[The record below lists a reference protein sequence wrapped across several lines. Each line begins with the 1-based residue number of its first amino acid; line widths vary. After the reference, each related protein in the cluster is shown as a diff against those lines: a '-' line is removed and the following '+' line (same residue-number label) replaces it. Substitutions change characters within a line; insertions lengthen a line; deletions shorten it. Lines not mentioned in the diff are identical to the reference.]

1 MVKSN
6 LLGGAELAA
15 QRSGKNTDALGPSDN
30 SDSGSDVQGVYGDD
44 ERASDSD
51 AAGTGERG
59 SISSAAGQ
67 PGADILPDRIEGG
80 EAASQDAPLFDDA
93 SDVDNLAAD
102 DSDPAQGLAAEDP
115 DSPPGR

>member
-1 MVKSN
+1 MAQSN

-15 QRSGKNTDALGPSDN
+15 QPSGKNTDTLGPSDN
-30 SDSGSDVQGVYGDD
+30 SDSGSDVQGVYAED

-59 SISSAAGQ
+59 SIASGAAQ

-80 EAASQDAPLFDDA
+80 DAASQDAPLFDDA
-93 SDVDNLAAD
+93 TDVDNLAAEEP
-102 DSDPAQGLAAEDP
+102 DPAEGLDADDP
-115 DSPPGR
+115 DSPGSR